1 MEECA
6 DGHLCVQRDR
16 DSQVPEFD
24 LEKFRSLLTKMIVCD
39 HLPFGLL
46 DLVFFRMFLNTLD
59 PRPNIERNKSIDRV
73 MCDFEDN
80 AQDGVEV
87 RM

>member
-1 MEECA
+1 MESESVNDMMCDVSLEDVEECA

-16 DSQVPEFD
+16 ESQVPEFD

-46 DLVFFRMFLNTLD
+46 ILFSSACF
-59 PRPNIERNKSIDRV
+59 
-73 MCDFEDN
+73 
-80 AQDGVEV
+80 
-87 RM
+87 